1 MTAEYYENAYN
12 SILNTMPK
20 WKQIAIKED
29 SINNNMSGILTEFLA
44 KVIEQ
49 AEKDF
54 ELNKNKA
61 FENLIK
67 AVESQPEINNKSKVK
82 RFNKK
87 ES

>member
-1 MTAEYYENAYN
+1 MTSEYYKNAYN
-12 SILNTMPK
+12 NILNSMPK

-29 SINNNMSGILTEFLA
+29 SLNNNMSGILTEFLA

-61 FENLIK
+61 FENLAK
-67 AVESQPEINNKSKVK
+67 ALDSKNEFTNKPKIK